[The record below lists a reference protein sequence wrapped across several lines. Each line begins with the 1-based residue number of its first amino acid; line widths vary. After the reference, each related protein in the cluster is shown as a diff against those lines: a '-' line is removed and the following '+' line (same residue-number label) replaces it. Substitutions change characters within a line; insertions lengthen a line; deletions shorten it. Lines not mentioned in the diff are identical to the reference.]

1 MSNDLEP
8 YENITRVFWIK
19 IEIKDRL
26 RVGRQNLGEIKDV
39 KSGTKQP
46 IRKLS
51 HIIYFLIPYLE
62 QMGIRINWFWRLGNW
77 LERKR
82 KNPSVVISSP
92 HAEENQP
99 RANP

>member
-19 IEIKDRL
+19 IELKDKQRT
-26 RVGRQNLGEIKDV
+26 GSQNLGEIKDV
-39 KSGTKQP
+39 KSGAKQP
-46 IRKLS
+46 IHKLS

-62 QMGIRINWFWRLGNW
+62 HMGIKISWFWRLGGW
-77 LERKR
+77 FERKR
-82 KNPSVVISSP
+82 RNRSVVISSP
-92 HAEENQP
+92 TQEESKH

>member
-19 IEIKDRL
+19 IELKDRQ
-26 RVGRQNLGEIKDV
+26 RAGSQNLGEIKDV
-39 KSGTKQP
+39 KTGTKQP

-62 QMGIRINWFWRLGNW
+62 HMDI
-77 LERKR
+77 K
-82 KNPSVVISSP
+82 IS
-92 HAEENQP
+92 
-99 RANP
+99 